1 MPQENLPD
9 PSGEPQPVTIAG
21 KLLTLLK
28 YASITAAVVGV
39 GGFLILPNLLRSRVC
54 GARHSAQLQWEE
66 RQRQMEAAAEK
77 AQQVPGTPTI
87 PHER

>member
-9 PSGEPQPVTIAG
+9 PSGEPQPVTVAS

-28 YASITAAVVGV
+28 YASITAGVVGV

-54 GARHSAQLQWEE
+54 GARHSAQLQWKD
-66 RQRQMEAAAEK
+66 RQHQMERAAEN
-77 AQQVPGTPTI
+77 ARQTPVTPTI
-87 PHER
+87 PNER